1 MAALL
6 LYLVTT
12 VALIA
17 AWRRFVQPMSR
28 TAAIVLIL
36 LPMCFTGRALLLGR
50 TYAPVDLPFM
60 SEPLNAYAAEFG
72 VPKVHNG
79 TLSDLY
85 CQIIPWRSAVRT
97 AFASGEWP
105 LLNPFMLCGDILAAA
120 AQPAP
125 YDPFNLLGMIIPLP
139 PSLTFAAAMTFFLA
153 GFGAFVFMRSLGCGE
168 LASLVTAAGWMFSGN
183 VAFFVGWPLAR
194 AWAYLPLIFFAVRLV
209 VREASIRGGVILL
222 IALTLLILSGH
233 PESLLHVTAVGGA
246 YGLFEIATTR
256 NRIGRVI
263 LIACASGVI
272 ALLLTAIFLLPFLEA
287 SQQTLELRTRL
298 GFRSMPWPFMPELIQ
313 RRAAN
318 TVFPF
323 WGGQPWR
330 DSFTSEFD
338 PQTARVG
345 SIVLSLAIAS
355 LFLGARASRPQN
367 GNGGQDARAPRWFF
381 LGLALVCLCAAFDAP
396 PVSNILHK
404 LPLFNMALNE
414 RLAFAASC
422 TLSIL
427 AGLAIDALAGSA
439 GVPPARDTRG
449 STAGGTPPL
458 PGRTA
463 IVFVFVAL
471 ALGAGTY
478 VSWAHEIKVG
488 VDPNVI
494 RTIALAE
501 LLPLAA
507 IAILLAVRTP
517 LRIALPVVLILI
529 LGQRVVEDGSI
540 YPTLPQHVFYPK
552 IPLIRAIPRDR
563 KEPFRVAGEHFV
575 LIPDSAAIYQLEDP
589 RGYEAM
595 TFARLA
601 DTYPVWSIPQPV
613 SFNAIGDLQP
623 PFLSF
628 LNIKYAIVPLPVNV
642 TEGWREVMKDRSAK
656 LFENT
661 RVLPRAFVPKRIRYE
676 RSGGPIVK
684 EMQEAKD
691 FSDVA
696 WIEVPEYK
704 PHEIAN
710 GPGTLTLQKDGFG
723 LSIDAVMAN
732 DGWIVASQSAWKG
745 WRAYVDGRRVQMR
758 FANHA
763 FLGVFVP
770 KGRHHVK
777 LQYLPESFTRGRNIS
792 FTTLGALVIAAIFP
806 SARRRFQKPRAVSI

>member
-1 MAALL
+1 LAALL
-6 LYLVTT
+6 LYLATT
-12 VALIA
+12 IALIA
-17 AWRRFVQPMSR
+17 CWRRFVQPMSR
-28 TAAIVLIL
+28 TAAIVLVL
-36 LPMCFTGRALLLGR
+36 LPLCFTGRALLTGKV
-50 TYAPVDLPFM
+50 YAPIDLPFM

-97 AFASGEWP
+97 AFASGQWP

-120 AQPAP
+120 AQSAP
-125 YDPFNLLGMIIPLP
+125 YDPFNLLGMLIPLP

-194 AWAYLPLIFFAVRLV
+194 SWVYLPLIFFAVRFV

-222 IALTLLILSGH
+222 TVLTFLILSGH
-233 PESLLHVTAVGGA
+233 PESLLHVTAVGA
-246 YGLFEIATTR
+246 TYGLFEIATTR
-256 NRIGRVI
+256 KRVGRVI
-263 LIACASGVI
+263 AIACAAGVV
-272 ALLLTAIFLLPFLEA
+272 ALLLTSIFLLPFLEA

-298 GFRSMPWPFMPELIQ
+298 GFRAFPWPFMPDQIE

-330 DSFTSEFD
+330 DSFTPEFD
-338 PQTARVG
+338 PQTARTG
-345 SIVLSLAIAS
+345 SIVLSLAIGAM
-355 LFLGARASRPQN
+355 FLGARRKET
-367 GNGGQDARAPRWFF
+367 WFF
-381 LGLALVCLCAAFDAP
+381 VSLALVCLCAGFDAP

-422 TLSIL
+422 ALSIL
-427 AGLAIDALAGSA
+427 AGLTIDAVA
-439 GVPPARDTRG
+439 
-449 STAGGTPPL
+449 TAG
-458 PGRTA
+458 RKRVA
-463 IVFVFVAL
+463 IIAAVIAIAL
-471 ALGAGTY
+471 ALGTY
-478 VSWAHEIKVG
+478 AAWAHEIKVG

-494 RTIALAE
+494 RVVAFAE
-501 LLPLAA
+501 VLPL
-507 IAILLAVRTP
+507 IIVAILLFARTP
-517 LRIALPVVLILI
+517 PRIALPFVLILI
-529 LGQRVVEDGSI
+529 LVQRIVTDGSI
-540 YPTLPQHVFYPK
+540 YPSLPQHDFYPK
-552 IPLIRAIPRDR
+552 IPLIRAIPIDS

-628 LNIKYAIVPLPVNV
+628 LNVKYAIVPLPVKV
-642 TEGWREVMKDRSAK
+642 TEGWRELMKDRSAK

-661 RVLPRAFVPKRIRYE
+661 RVLPRAFVPRRIRYE

-684 EMQEAKD
+684 AMTAAKD
-691 FSDVA
+691 FSDMA
-696 WIEVPEYK
+696 WIEVPELQ

-710 GPGTLTLQKDGFG
+710 GPGTLTLHKDGFG
-723 LSIDAVMAN
+723 LSIDAVMVA
-732 DGWIVASQSAWKG
+732 DGWVVASQSAWKG
-745 WRAYVDGRRVQMR
+745 WRAYIDGRRVQTR

-763 FLGVFVP
+763 FVGVFVP
-770 KGRHHVK
+770 KGRHNVK

-792 FTTLGALVIAAIFP
+792 FTTLGALMIAAIFP
-806 SARRRFQKPRAVSI
+806 SARRRFQKPGAVRV

>member
-1 MAALL
+1 
-6 LYLVTT
+6 
-12 VALIA
+12 
-17 AWRRFVQPMSR
+17 MSR

-36 LPMCFTGRALLLGR
+36 LPLCFTGRALLTGKV
-50 TYAPVDLPFM
+50 YAPIDLPFM

-85 CQIIPWRSAVRT
+85 SQIIPWRSAVRM
-97 AFASGEWP
+97 AFANGQWP

-125 YDPFNLLGMIIPLP
+125 YDPFNLLGMLIPLP

-194 AWAYLPLIFFAVRLV
+194 SWAYLPLIFFAVRLV

-222 IALTLLILSGH
+222 IALTLLVLSGH
-233 PESLLHVTAVGGA
+233 PESLLHVTAVGAA
-246 YGLFEIATTR
+246 YGIFEIATTR
-256 NRIGRVI
+256 KRIGRVI
-263 LIACASGVI
+263 AIACASGVV
-272 ALLLTAIFLLPFLEA
+272 ALLLTSIFLLPFLEA

-298 GFRSMPWPFMPELIQ
+298 GFRAMPWPFMPDHIQ

-330 DSFTSEFD
+330 DSFTPEFD
-338 PQTARVG
+338 PQTARTG
-345 SIVLSLAIAS
+345 SIVLSLAIAAV
-355 LFLGARASRPQN
+355 FVARR
-367 GNGGQDARAPRWFF
+367 RKETWFF
-381 LGLALVCLCAAFDAP
+381 FGLALVCLCAAFDAP
-396 PVSNILHK
+396 PVINILHK
-404 LPLFNMALNE
+404 LPLFDMALNE

-422 TLSIL
+422 ALSIL
-427 AGLAIDALAGSA
+427 AGLTIDAVVEAGRKRVA
-439 GVPPARDTRG
+439 IIA
-449 STAGGTPPL
+449 
-458 PGRTA
+458 A
-463 IVFVFVAL
+463 IVAVAL
-471 ALGAGTY
+471 ALGTY
-478 VSWAHEIKVG
+478 ASWAHEVNVG

-494 RTIALAE
+494 RIVAIAE
-501 LLPLAA
+501 LLPL
-507 IAILLAVRTP
+507 IVVAILLFARTP
-517 LRIALPVVLILI
+517 LRIALPTILILI
-529 LGQRVVEDGSI
+529 LVQRVVADGSI
-540 YPTLPQHVFYPK
+540 YPSLPQHVFYPK
-552 IPLIRAIPRDR
+552 IPLIRAIPRDS

-575 LIPDSAAIYQLEDP
+575 LIPDTAAIYQLEDP

-601 DTYPVWSIPQPV
+601 DTYPVWSIPQPI

-642 TEGWREVMKDRSAK
+642 TEGWREIMKDRSAK

-661 RVLPRAFVPKRIRYE
+661 RVLPRAFVPRHIRYE

-684 EMQEAKD
+684 AMTAAKD
-691 FSDVA
+691 FSDMA
-696 WIEVPEYK
+696 WIEVPELQ
-704 PHEIAN
+704 PHEITN
-710 GPGTLTLQKDGFG
+710 GPGTLTLHKDGFG
-723 LSIDAVMAN
+723 LSIDALMSG
-732 DGWIVASQSAWKG
+732 DGWVVASQSAWKG
-745 WRAYVDGRRVQMR
+745 WRAYIDGRRVQTR

-763 FLGVFVP
+763 FVGVFVP
-770 KGRHHVK
+770 KGRHNVK

-792 FTTLGALVIAAIFP
+792 FTTLGALIAAAIFP
-806 SARRRFQKPRAVSI
+806 SARRRFQKPRAVRV

>member
-1 MAALL
+1 LAALL
-6 LYLVTT
+6 LYLATT
-12 VALIA
+12 IVLIA
-17 AWRRFVQPMSR
+17 CWRRFVQPMSR
-28 TAAIVLIL
+28 TAAIVLVL
-36 LPMCFTGRALLLGR
+36 LPLCFTGRALLTGKV
-50 TYAPVDLPFM
+50 YAPIDLPFM

-97 AFASGEWP
+97 AFANGQWP

-125 YDPFNLLGMIIPLP
+125 YDPFNLLGMLIPLP

-153 GFGAFVFMRSLGCGE
+153 GFGAFVFLRSLGCGE

-194 AWAYLPLIFFAVRLV
+194 SWVYLPLIFFAVRFV
-209 VREASIRGGVILL
+209 VREVTIRGGVILL
-222 IALTLLILSGH
+222 IALTLLILAGH
-233 PESLLHVTAVGGA
+233 PESLLHVTAVGAA
-246 YGLFEIATTR
+246 YGLFELATTR
-256 NRIGRVI
+256 KRIGRVI
-263 LIACASGVI
+263 AIACASGIV
-272 ALLLTAIFLLPFLEA
+272 ALLLTSIFLLPFLEA

-298 GFRSMPWPFMPELIQ
+298 GFRSMPWPFMPELIE

-318 TVFPF
+318 SVFPF

-338 PQTARVG
+338 PQTARTG
-345 SIVLSLAIAS
+345 SIILSLAIAAV
-355 LFLGARASRPQN
+355 FVARR
-367 GNGGQDARAPRWFF
+367 RKETWFF
-381 LGLALVCLCAAFDAP
+381 FGLALVCLCAGFDAP

-422 TLSIL
+422 ALSIL
-427 AGLAIDALAGSA
+427 AGLAIDALPAAGRKRA
-439 GVPPARDTRG
+439 
-449 STAGGTPPL
+449 
-458 PGRTA
+458 A
-463 IVFVFVAL
+463 IVAAVIAVAL
-471 ALGAGTY
+471 ALGTY
-478 VSWAHEIKVG
+478 ASWAHEIKVG

-494 RTIALAE
+494 RIVAFAE
-501 LLPLAA
+501 LLPLV
-507 IAILLAVRTP
+507 IVAILLFARTP
-517 LRIALPVVLILI
+517 LRIALPAILILI
-529 LGQRVVEDGSI
+529 LVQRIIADGSI
-540 YPTLPQHVFYPK
+540 YPSLPQHDFYPK
-552 IPLIRAIPRDR
+552 IPLIRAIPIDS

-601 DTYPVWSIPQPV
+601 DTYPVWSIAQAV

-661 RVLPRAFVPKRIRYE
+661 RVLPRAFVPRRIRYE

-684 EMQEAKD
+684 AMTAAKD
-691 FSDVA
+691 FADVA
-696 WIEVPEYK
+696 WIEVPEMQ
-704 PHEIAN
+704 PHEIGN
-710 GPGTLTLQKDGFG
+710 GPGTLTLHKDGFG
-723 LSIDAVMAN
+723 LSIDALMSG
-732 DGWIVASQSAWKG
+732 DGWVVASQSAWKG
-745 WRAYVDGRRVQMR
+745 WRAYIDGHRVQTR
-758 FANHA
+758 YANHA
-763 FLGVFVP
+763 FVGVFVP
-770 KGRHHVK
+770 KGRHTVK

-792 FTTLGALVIAAIFP
+792 FTTLGALIVAAIFP
-806 SARRRFQKPRAVSI
+806 SARRRFQKPRAVRV

>member
-1 MAALL
+1 LAALL

-12 VALIA
+12 IALIA
-17 AWRRFVQPMSR
+17 CWRRFVQPMSR

-36 LPMCFTGRALLLGR
+36 LPLCFTGRALLTGKV
-50 TYAPVDLPFM
+50 YAPVDLPFM

-97 AFASGEWP
+97 AFASGQWP

-125 YDPFNLLGMIIPLP
+125 YDPFNLLGMLIPLP

-153 GFGAFVFMRSLGCGE
+153 GFGGFVFLRSLGCGE

-194 AWAYLPLIFFAVRLV
+194 SWVYLPLIFFAVRFV
-209 VREASIRGGVILL
+209 VREASIRSGVVLL
-222 IALTLLILSGH
+222 IALTMLILAGH
-233 PESLLHVTAVGGA
+233 PESLLHVTAVGAA

-256 NRIGRVI
+256 KRVGRVI
-263 LIACASGVI
+263 AIACASGVV
-272 ALLLTAIFLLPFLEA
+272 ALLLTAVFLLPFVEA
-287 SQQTLELRTRL
+287 SQQTLELRTRM
-298 GFRSMPWPFMPELIQ
+298 GFRAMPWPFMPELIQ

-338 PQTARVG
+338 PQTARTG
-345 SIVLSLAIAS
+345 SIVLSLAIAA
-355 LFLGARASRPQN
+355 LFLGRR
-367 GNGGQDARAPRWFF
+367 RKETWFF
-381 LGLALVCLCAAFDAP
+381 FGLALVCLCAGFDAP

-422 TLSIL
+422 ALSIL
-427 AGLAIDALAGSA
+427 AGLTIDALVA
-439 GVPPARDTRG
+439 T
-449 STAGGTPPL
+449 GGRKRVAVIAAVT
-458 PGRTA
+458 T
-463 IVFVFVAL
+463 IAL
-471 ALGAGTY
+471 ALGTY
-478 VSWAHEIKVG
+478 AAWAHEIKVG
-488 VDPNVI
+488 VDPSVI
-494 RTIALAE
+494 RIVAFAE
-501 LLPLAA
+501 LLPLA
-507 IAILLAVRTP
+507 IVAILLFTRI
-517 LRIALPVVLILI
+517 RIALPLVLILI
-529 LGQRVVEDGSI
+529 LGQRIIEDGSI
-540 YPTLPQHVFYPK
+540 YPSLPQHVFYPK
-552 IPLIRAIPRDR
+552 IPLIRAIPES

-628 LNIKYAIVPLPVNV
+628 LNIKYAIVPLPVKV
-642 TEGWREVMKDRSAK
+642 SEGWRELMKDRSAK

-661 RVLPRAFVPKRIRYE
+661 RVLPRAFVPRRIRYE
-676 RSGGPIVK
+676 RSGGPVVK
-684 EMQEAKD
+684 AMTATKD

-696 WIEVPEYK
+696 WIEVPELQ

-710 GPGTLTLQKDGFG
+710 GPGMLTLHKDGFG
-723 LSIDAVMAN
+723 LSIDAVMEN

-745 WRAYVDGRRVQMR
+745 WRAYIDGRRVQTR
-758 FANHA
+758 YANHA
-763 FLGVFVP
+763 FVGVFVP
-770 KGRHHVK
+770 KGRHAVK

-792 FTTLGALVIAAIFP
+792 FTTLGALIVAAIFP
-806 SARRRFQKPRAVSI
+806 SARRRFQKPRAVAV

>member
-1 MAALL
+1 LAAIL
-6 LYLVTT
+6 LYLATT
-12 VALIA
+12 VAVIA
-17 AWRRFVQPMSR
+17 LWWRFVQPISR
-28 TAAIVLIL
+28 TAAIVLVL
-36 LPMCFTGRALLLGR
+36 LPMCFTGRALLTGR
-50 TYAPVDLPFM
+50 VYAPIDLPFM

-97 AFASGEWP
+97 AFANGQWP

-125 YDPFNLLGMIIPLP
+125 YDPFNLLGMLIPLP
-139 PSLTFAAAMTFFLA
+139 PSLTFAATMTFFLA
-153 GFGAFVFMRSLGCGE
+153 GFGAFVFLRSLGCGE

-194 AWAYLPLIFFAVRLV
+194 SWVYLPLIFFAVRFV

-233 PESLLHVTAVGGA
+233 PESLLHVTAVGA
-246 YGLFEIATTR
+246 TYGTFEIATTR
-256 NRIGRVI
+256 KRIGRVI
-263 LIACASGVI
+263 AIACASGVV
-272 ALLLTAIFLLPFLEA
+272 ALLLTSIFLLPFLEA
-287 SQQTLELRTRL
+287 SQQTLELHTRL

-338 PQTARVG
+338 PQTARTG
-345 SIVLSLAIAS
+345 SIILSLAIAAV
-355 LFLGARASRPQN
+355 FVAWRRKET
-367 GNGGQDARAPRWFF
+367 WFF
-381 LGLALVCLCAAFDAP
+381 VGLALVCLCAGFDAP

-422 TLSIL
+422 AMSIL
-427 AGLAIDALAGSA
+427 AGLTIDAVVEAGRKRVA
-439 GVPPARDTRG
+439 LIA
-449 STAGGTPPL
+449 
-458 PGRTA
+458 A
-463 IVFVFVAL
+463 IIALAL
-471 ALGAGTY
+471 ALGTY
-478 VSWAHEIKVG
+478 AAWAHEIRVG

-494 RTIALAE
+494 RIVAFAE

-507 IAILLAVRTP
+507 VAILLFARTP

-529 LGQRVVEDGSI
+529 LGQRIVEDGSI
-540 YPTLPQHVFYPK
+540 YPSLPQHVFYPK
-552 IPLIRAIPRDR
+552 IPLIRAIPRYS

-575 LIPDSAAIYQLEDP
+575 LIPDTAAIYQLEDP

-601 DTYPVWSIPQPV
+601 DTYPVWSIPQAV

-642 TEGWREVMKDRSAK
+642 TEGWREIMKDRSAK

-661 RVLPRAFVPKRIRYE
+661 RVLPRAFVPRHIRYE
-676 RSGGPIVK
+676 RSGGPVMK
-684 EMQEAKD
+684 AMTAAKD
-691 FSDVA
+691 FSDMA
-696 WIEVPEYK
+696 WIEVPELQ

-710 GPGTLTLQKDGFG
+710 GPGILTLHKDGFG
-723 LSIDAVMAN
+723 LSIDAAMEN
-732 DGWIVASQSAWKG
+732 DGWVVASQSAWKG
-745 WRAYVDGRRVQMR
+745 WRAYIDGRRVQTHY
-758 FANHA
+758 ANHA
-763 FLGVFVP
+763 FVGVFVP
-770 KGRHHVK
+770 KGRHNVK

-806 SARRRFQKPRAVSI
+806 SARRRFQKPRAVSV

>member
-1 MAALL
+1 LAAIL
-6 LYLVTT
+6 LYLATT
-12 VALIA
+12 IALIGC
-17 AWRRFVQPMSR
+17 WRKFVQPMSR
-28 TAAIVLIL
+28 TAAIVLVL
-36 LPMCFTGRALLLGR
+36 LPLCFTGRALLTGKV
-50 TYAPVDLPFM
+50 YAPIDLPFM

-97 AFASGEWP
+97 AFANGQWP

-125 YDPFNLLGMIIPLP
+125 YDPFNLLGMLIPLP

-153 GFGAFVFMRSLGCGE
+153 GFGAFVYMQSIGCGE

-183 VAFFVGWPLAR
+183 LAFFVGWPLAR
-194 AWAYLPLIFFAVRLV
+194 SWAYLPLIFFAVRYV

-233 PESLLHVTAVGGA
+233 PESLLHVTAVGAA
-246 YGLFEIATTR
+246 YGVFEIATTR
-256 NRIGRVI
+256 KRIGRVI
-263 LIACASGVI
+263 AIACGSGAI
-272 ALLLTAIFLLPFLEA
+272 ALLLTSIFLLPFIEA

-298 GFRSMPWPFMPELIQ
+298 GYRAMPWPFMPELIE

-330 DSFTSEFD
+330 DSFTPEFD

-345 SIVLSLAIAS
+345 NIGLSLAVAA
-355 LFLGARASRPQN
+355 LFLARR
-367 GNGGQDARAPRWFF
+367 RKETWFF
-381 LGLALVCLCAAFDAP
+381 FALALICLCAAFDAP

-422 TLSIL
+422 AMSIL
-427 AGLAIDALAGSA
+427 AGLTIDSIA
-439 GVPPARDTRG
+439 
-449 STAGGTPPL
+449 AGGRKRVATVAAVI
-458 PGRTA
+458 A
-463 IVFVFVAL
+463 IAL
-471 ALGAGTY
+471 ALGTY
-478 VSWAHEIKVG
+478 AAWAHEIKVG

-494 RTIALAE
+494 RTIAFAE
-501 LLPLAA
+501 LLPLA
-507 IAILLAVRTP
+507 IVAILLFARTP
-517 LRIALPVVLILI
+517 LRIALPLVLILI
-529 LGQRVVEDGSI
+529 LGQRIVEDGSI
-540 YPTLPQHVFYPK
+540 YPSLPQHDFYPK
-552 IPLIRAIPRDR
+552 IPLIRAIPTGS

-628 LNIKYAIVPLPVNV
+628 LNIKYAIVPLPVKV
-642 TEGWREVMKDRSAK
+642 TEGWREVMKDKSAK

-661 RVLPRAFVPKRIRYE
+661 RVLPRAFVPRRIRYAH
-676 RSGGPIVK
+676 SGSFVLK
-684 EMQEAKD
+684 QMREAND

-696 WIEVPEYK
+696 WIEVPGLQPY
-704 PHEIAN
+704 EIAN
-710 GPGTLTLQKDGFG
+710 GPGTLTLHKDGFG
-723 LSIDAVMAN
+723 LLIDAVMEN

-745 WRAYVDGRRVQMR
+745 WRAYIDGRRVQTR

-770 KGRHHVK
+770 KGRHKVK

-792 FTTLGALVIAAIFP
+792 FTTLAALIVAAIFP
-806 SARRRFQKPRAVSI
+806 SARRRFQKPRAVRV

>member
-1 MAALL
+1 
-6 LYLVTT
+6 
-12 VALIA
+12 
-17 AWRRFVQPMSR
+17 MSR

-36 LPMCFTGRALLLGR
+36 LPLCFTGRALLTGKV
-50 TYAPVDLPFM
+50 YAPIDLPFM

-97 AFASGEWP
+97 AFANGEWP

-125 YDPFNLLGMIIPLP
+125 YDPFNLLGMLIPLP

-153 GFGAFVFMRSLGCGE
+153 GFGAFVFMRLLGCSE
-168 LASLVTAAGWMFSGN
+168 LACLVTAAGWMFSGN
-183 VAFFVGWPLAR
+183 VAFFVGWPLSR
-194 AWAYLPLIFFAVRLV
+194 SWVYLPLIFFAVRLV
-209 VREASIRGGVILL
+209 IREASIRSGVILL
-222 IALTLLILSGH
+222 IALTLLILAGH
-233 PESLLHVTAVGGA
+233 PESLLHVTAVGA
-246 YGLFEIATTR
+246 VYGVFEIATTR
-256 NRIGRVI
+256 KQIGRVI
-263 LIACASGVI
+263 AIECASGVV
-272 ALLLTAIFLLPFLEA
+272 ALLLTAIFLLPFIEA
-287 SQQTLELRTRL
+287 SQQTLELHTRL
-298 GFRSMPWPFMPELIQ
+298 GFRAMPWPWMPELIQ

-318 TVFPF
+318 TVLPF

-338 PQTARVG
+338 PQTARTG
-345 SIVLSLAIAS
+345 SIVLSLAIAAA
-355 LFLGARASRPQN
+355 FVARR
-367 GNGGQDARAPRWFF
+367 RKETWFF

-414 RLAFAASC
+414 RLGFAASC
-422 TLSIL
+422 ALSIL
-427 AGLAIDALAGSA
+427 AGLTIDAFRPGTAGIPPA
-439 GVPPARDTRG
+439 VPPPH
-449 STAGGTPPL
+449 AGGTPAVPVVM
-458 PGRTA
+458 A
-463 IVFVFVAL
+463 FVAVT
-471 ALGAGTY
+471 LGIGTY
-478 VSWAHEIKVG
+478 LSWAHEIKVG

-494 RTIALAE
+494 RIVAFAE
-501 LLPLAA
+501 LLPLA
-507 IAILLAVRTP
+507 IVAILLFARTP
-517 LRIALPVVLILI
+517 LRIALPIVLILI
-529 LGQRVVEDGSI
+529 LGQRIVVDGSI
-540 YPTLPQHVFYPK
+540 YPSLPQHVFYPK
-552 IPLIRAIPRDR
+552 IPLIRAIPRDS

-601 DTYPVWSIPQPV
+601 DTYPVWSIPQAV

-628 LNIKYAIVPLPVNV
+628 LNIKYAIVPLPVNLS
-642 TEGWREVMKDRSAK
+642 EGWREIVKDRSAK

-661 RVLPRAFVPKRIRYE
+661 RVLPRAFVPRHIRYE

-684 EMQEAKD
+684 AMTATKD

-696 WIEVPEYK
+696 WIEAPEL
-704 PHEIAN
+704 PPREIAN
-710 GPGTLTLQKDGFG
+710 GPGSLTLHKDGFG
-723 LSIDAVMAN
+723 LSIDAVMEN

-745 WRAYVDGRRVQMR
+745 WRSYIDGHRVQTR
-758 FANHA
+758 YANHA
-763 FLGVFVP
+763 FVGVFVP
-770 KGRHHVK
+770 KGRHNVK

-792 FTTLGALVIAAIFP
+792 FATLGALLVFAAI
-806 SARRRFQKPRAVSI
+806 RRFQKPRAVSV

>member
-1 MAALL
+1 
-6 LYLVTT
+6 
-12 VALIA
+12 
-17 AWRRFVQPMSR
+17 MSR
-28 TAAIVLIL
+28 TAAIVLVL
-36 LPMCFTGRALLLGR
+36 LPLCFTGRALLLGKV
-50 TYAPVDLPFM
+50 YAPVDLPFM

-85 CQIIPWRSAVRT
+85 CQIIPWRGAVRT
-97 AFASGEWP
+97 AIASGQWP

-194 AWAYLPLIFFAVRLV
+194 SWVYLPLIFFAVRLV

-222 IALTLLILSGH
+222 ITLTLLILSGH
-233 PESLLHVTAVGGA
+233 PESLLHVTAVGAAFGV
-246 YGLFEIATTR
+246 FEIATTR
-256 NRIGRVI
+256 KRIGRVI
-263 LIACASGVI
+263 AIACVSGVV
-272 ALLLTAIFLLPFLEA
+272 ALLLTSIFLLPFLEA

-298 GFRSMPWPFMPELIQ
+298 GFRAMPWPFMPELIQ

-338 PQTARVG
+338 PQTARSG
-345 SIVLSLAIAS
+345 SIVLSLAIAA
-355 LFLGARASRPQN
+355 LFVARR
-367 GNGGQDARAPRWFF
+367 RKETWFF
-381 LGLALVCLCAAFDAP
+381 FGLALVCLCAGFDAP

-422 TLSIL
+422 ALAIL
-427 AGLAIDALAGSA
+427 AGLTVDAIAAAG
-439 GVPPARDTRG
+439 RNR
-449 STAGGTPPL
+449 L
-458 PGRTA
+458 A
-463 IVFVFVAL
+463 IVASIVAL
-471 ALGAGTY
+471 ALALGTY
-478 VSWAHEIKVG
+478 AVWTHEIKVG

-494 RTIALAE
+494 RTIAFAE

-507 IAILLAVRTP
+507 VAILLFARTP
-517 LRIALPVVLILI
+517 LRLALPIVLILI
-529 LGQRVVEDGSI
+529 LGQRIVEDGSI
-540 YPTLPQHVFYPK
+540 YPSLPQHVFYPK
-552 IPLIRAIPRDR
+552 IPLIRAIPTDSR
-563 KEPFRVAGEHFV
+563 EPFRVAGEHFV

-601 DTYPVWSIPQPV
+601 DTYPVWSIPQAV

-642 TEGWREVMKDRSAK
+642 SEGWREVMKDRSAK

-661 RVLPRAFVPKRIRYE
+661 RVLPRAFVPRHIRYE
-676 RSGGPIVK
+676 RGGGPIVK
-684 EMQEAKD
+684 AMTTAKD
-691 FSDVA
+691 FSDTA
-696 WIEVPEYK
+696 WIEVPELQ

-710 GPGTLTLQKDGFG
+710 GPGTLTLHKDGFG
-723 LSIDAVMAN
+723 LSIDAVMAA
-732 DGWIVASQSAWKG
+732 DGWVVASQSAWKG
-745 WRAYVDGRRVQMR
+745 WRAYVDSRRVQTR
-758 FANHA
+758 FANQA
-763 FLGVFVP
+763 FIGVFVP
-770 KGRHHVK
+770 KGRHNVK

-792 FTTLGALVIAAIFP
+792 FTTLGALIAAAIFP
-806 SARRRFQKPRAVSI
+806 SARRRFQKPRAVRV

>member
-1 MAALL
+1 LAALL
-6 LYLVTT
+6 LYLATT
-12 VALIA
+12 IALIA
-17 AWRRFVQPMSR
+17 CWRRFVQPMSR
-28 TAAIVLIL
+28 TAAIVLVL
-36 LPMCFTGRALLLGR
+36 LPLCFTGRALLTGKV
-50 TYAPVDLPFM
+50 YAPIDLPFM

-85 CQIIPWRSAVRT
+85 SQIIPWRSAVRM
-97 AFASGEWP
+97 AFANGQWP

-125 YDPFNLLGMIIPLP
+125 YDPFNLLGMLIPLP

-194 AWAYLPLIFFAVRLV
+194 SWAYLPLIFFAVRLV

-222 IALTLLILSGH
+222 IALTLLVLSGH
-233 PESLLHVTAVGGA
+233 PESLLHVTAVGAA

-256 NRIGRVI
+256 KRIGRVI
-263 LIACASGVI
+263 AIACAPGVV
-272 ALLLTAIFLLPFLEA
+272 ALLLSSIFLLPFLEA

-298 GFRSMPWPFMPELIQ
+298 GFRAMPWPFMPELIQ

-330 DSFTSEFD
+330 DSFTPEFD
-338 PQTARVG
+338 PQTARTG
-345 SIVLSLAIAS
+345 SIVLSLAIAAV
-355 LFLGARASRPQN
+355 FVARR
-367 GNGGQDARAPRWFF
+367 RKETWFF
-381 LGLALVCLCAAFDAP
+381 VGLALVCLCAAFAAP
-396 PVSNILHK
+396 PVINILHK

-414 RLAFAASC
+414 RLGFAASC
-422 TLSIL
+422 ALSIL
-427 AGLAIDALAGSA
+427 AGLTVDAVVDTGRKRVAIIAAIIAL
-439 GVPPARDTRG
+439 
-449 STAGGTPPL
+449 
-458 PGRTA
+458 
-463 IVFVFVAL
+463 AL
-471 ALGAGTY
+471 ALGTY
-478 VSWAHEIKVG
+478 AVWAHEVNVG

-494 RTIALAE
+494 RIVAIAE
-501 LLPLAA
+501 LLPLIV
-507 IAILLAVRTP
+507 IAILLFARTP
-517 LRIALPVVLILI
+517 LRIALPVILILI
-529 LGQRVVEDGSI
+529 LGQRMVVDGSI
-540 YPTLPQHVFYPK
+540 YPSLPQHVFYPK
-552 IPLIRAIPRDR
+552 IPLIRAIPRDSN
-563 KEPFRVAGEHFV
+563 EPFRVAGEHFV
-575 LIPDSAAIYQLEDP
+575 LIPDTAAIYQLEDP

-601 DTYPVWSIPQPV
+601 DTYPVWSIPQPI

-642 TEGWREVMKDRSAK
+642 TEGWREIMKDRSAK

-661 RVLPRAFVPKRIRYE
+661 RVLPRAFVPRHIRYE

-684 EMQEAKD
+684 AMTSATD
-691 FSDVA
+691 FSDTA
-696 WIEVPEYK
+696 WIEVPELQ

-710 GPGTLTLQKDGFG
+710 GPGALTLHKDGFG
-723 LSIDAVMAN
+723 LSIDAVMEN

-745 WRAYVDGRRVQMR
+745 WRAYIDGHRVQTR

-763 FLGVFVP
+763 FVGVFVS
-770 KGRHHVK
+770 KGRHNVK

-792 FTTLGALVIAAIFP
+792 FTTLGALMIAAIFP
-806 SARRRFQKPRAVSI
+806 SARRRFQKPRAVRV

>member
-6 LYLVTT
+6 LYLATT
-12 VALIA
+12 IALIA
-17 AWRRFVQPMSR
+17 CWRKFVQPMSR
-28 TAAIVLIL
+28 TAAIVLVL
-36 LPMCFTGRALLLGR
+36 LPLCFTGRALLTGKV
-50 TYAPVDLPFM
+50 YAPTDLPFM

-97 AFASGEWP
+97 AFASGQWP

-125 YDPFNLLGMIIPLP
+125 YDPFNLLGMLIPLP

-153 GFGAFVFMRSLGCGE
+153 GFGAFVFMRLLGCGE
-168 LASLVTAAGWMFSGN
+168 LAALVTAAGWMFSGN

-194 AWAYLPLIFFAVRLV
+194 SWVYLPLIFFAVRLV

-233 PESLLHVTAVGGA
+233 PESLLHVTAVGAA

-256 NRIGRVI
+256 KRIGRA
-263 LIACASGVI
+263 IAIASTSGIV
-272 ALLLTAIFLLPFLEA
+272 ALLLTSIFLLPFLEA

-298 GFRSMPWPFMPELIQ
+298 GDRAMPLPFKPELIQ

-330 DSFTSEFD
+330 DSFTPEFD
-338 PQTARVG
+338 PQTARTG
-345 SIVLSLAIAS
+345 SIVVSLAIAS
-355 LFLGARASRPQN
+355 LFVARR
-367 GNGGQDARAPRWFF
+367 RKETWFF
-381 LGLALVCLCAAFDAP
+381 FGLALVCLCAAFGAP
-396 PVSNILHK
+396 PMSNILHK

-414 RLAFAASC
+414 RLAFAAAC
-422 TLSIL
+422 AISIL
-427 AGLAIDALAGSA
+427 AGLTIDEVAADAAGRKRVAIIAAVIAL
-439 GVPPARDTRG
+439 
-449 STAGGTPPL
+449 
-458 PGRTA
+458 
-463 IVFVFVAL
+463 AL
-471 ALGAGTY
+471 ALGTY
-478 VSWAHEIKVG
+478 AAWAHEMKVG

-494 RTIALAE
+494 QIVAFAE
-501 LLPLAA
+501 VLPLAA
-507 IAILLAVRTP
+507 IAILLFARTP
-517 LRIALPVVLILI
+517 LRIASPLVLILI
-529 LGQRVVEDGSI
+529 LGQRIVADGSI
-540 YPTLPQHVFYPK
+540 YPSLPQHDFYPK
-552 IPLIRAIPRDR
+552 IPLIRAIPTDS

-628 LNIKYAIVPLPVNV
+628 LNIKYAIVPMPVKL
-642 TEGWREVMKDRSAK
+642 TPGWREVMKDRSAK

-661 RVLPRAFVPKRIRYE
+661 RVLPRAFVPRHIRYE
-676 RSGGPIVK
+676 QSGGPIVK
-684 EMQEAKD
+684 AMTAAND
-691 FSDVA
+691 FSDTA
-696 WIEVPEYK
+696 WIEVPELA

-710 GPGTLTLQKDGFG
+710 GPGTLTLHKDGFG
-723 LSIDAVMAN
+723 LSIDAVMEN

-745 WRAYVDGRRVQMR
+745 WRAYIDGRRVQTR

-770 KGRHHVK
+770 KGRHNVK

-792 FTTLGALVIAAIFP
+792 FTTLGALILAAIFP
-806 SARRRFQKPRAVSI
+806 SARRRFQKPRTVRV

>member
-1 MAALL
+1 LAAIL
-6 LYLVTT
+6 LYLATT
-12 VALIA
+12 IALIA
-17 AWRRFVQPMSR
+17 CWRRFVQPTSR
-28 TAAIVLIL
+28 TAAIVLVL
-36 LPMCFTGRALLLGR
+36 LPLCFTGRALLTGKV
-50 TYAPVDLPFM
+50 YAPIDLPFM

-97 AFASGEWP
+97 AFANGQWP
-105 LLNPFMLCGDILAAA
+105 LLNPFMLCGDILAGA

-125 YDPFNLLGMIIPLP
+125 YDPFNLLGMLIPLP

-153 GFGAFVFMRSLGCGE
+153 GFGAFVFLRSLGCGE

-194 AWAYLPLIFFAVRLV
+194 SWVYLPLIFFAVRFV

-233 PESLLHVTAVGGA
+233 PESLLHVTAVGA
-246 YGLFEIATTR
+246 VYGLFEIATTR
-256 NRIGRVI
+256 RRVGRVI
-263 LIACASGVI
+263 AIACASGVV

-287 SQQTLELRTRL
+287 SQQTLELHTRL
-298 GFRSMPWPFMPELIQ
+298 GFRAMPWPFMPELIQ

-338 PQTARVG
+338 PQTARTG
-345 SIVLSLAIAS
+345 SIILSLAIAAA
-355 LFLGARASRPQN
+355 FVARR
-367 GNGGQDARAPRWFF
+367 RKETWFF
-381 LGLALVCLCAAFDAP
+381 FGLALVCLCAGFDAP

-422 TLSIL
+422 AMSIL
-427 AGLAIDALAGSA
+427 AGLTIDAIAGNA
-439 GVPPARDTRG
+439 GVSPAKDARA
-449 STAGGTPPL
+449 STADETSAL
-458 PGRTA
+458 PVA
-463 IVFVFVAL
+463 IIASIIALAL
-471 ALGAGTY
+471 ALGTY
-478 VSWAHEIKVG
+478 AAWAHEIKVG

-494 RTIALAE
+494 RIVAFAE
-501 LLPLAA
+501 LLPLAIVA
-507 IAILLAVRTP
+507 VLLFARTP

-540 YPTLPQHVFYPK
+540 YPSLPQHVFYPK
-552 IPLIRAIPRDR
+552 IPLIRAIPRDG

-601 DTYPVWSIPQPV
+601 DTYPVWSIPQAV

-628 LNIKYAIVPLPVNV
+628 LNIKYAIVPLPVAL
-642 TEGWREVMKDRSAK
+642 TEGWREIVKDRSAK

-661 RVLPRAFVPKRIRYE
+661 RVLPRAFVPRRIRYE
-676 RSGGPIVK
+676 RSGGPVVK
-684 EMQEAKD
+684 AMTAAKD
-691 FSDVA
+691 FADMA
-696 WIEVPEYK
+696 WIEVPELQ

-710 GPGTLTLQKDGFG
+710 GPGTLTLHKDGFG
-723 LSIDAVMAN
+723 LAIDAVMEN

-745 WRAYVDGRRVQMR
+745 WRAYIDGRRVETR
-758 FANHA
+758 YANHA
-763 FLGVFVP
+763 FIGVFVP
-770 KGRHHVK
+770 KGRHNVK

-792 FTTLGALVIAAIFP
+792 FTTLGLLLLAA
-806 SARRRFQKPRAVSI
+806 AVRRFRKPRAVAV